1 MGKTFIKL
9 LFLAGVYALLQ
20 ACGQK
25 SEQKE
30 EAPLPVLET
39 PEPVPADTI
48 GEAELLYEEV
58 MRIHDR
64 AMLRMSEIR
73 KLSKQLNDSIEH
85 TGVNPMYQEEAINLF
100 RNRLREL
107 KSADEAMRQ
116 WMRGF
121 DGTLEGMNEKEQEEY
136 LEKEKIKIQAV
147 EREMDEAIS
156 GAREAL
162 QE

>member
-1 MGKTFIKL
+1 MGKIFIKL
-9 LFLAGVYALLQ
+9 LLLAGVYALLQ

-25 SEQKE
+25 AEQKE

-39 PEPVPADTI
+39 PEPIPADTI
-48 GEAELLYEEV
+48 SEAELLYEEV

-64 AMLRMSEIR
+64 AMLQMSQIR
-73 KLSKQLNDSIEH
+73 NLSSQLNDSVEH
-85 TGVNPMYQEEAINLF
+85 TGVNPMYQEEAINMF

-121 DGTLEGMNEKEQEEY
+121 DSSLAGMNEKEQMEY
-136 LEKEKIKIQAV
+136 LEKEKKKMQEV
-147 EREMDEAIS
+147 EREMNEAIN